1 MEISQPAFLFYIHLT
16 YLPIFH
22 SPILTLWYVTFLDKM
37 CSLKKSFHNYCK
49 YEIKNILA
57 QLWPRTDV
65 YARKP
70 LAQKYMNV
78 VPWTRWPFYN
88 FSVIN
93 CHAQSHAYIQNIRY
107 FMKILVP
114 ICRTLLCDSF
124 YFKVWR
130 NKTTKVFNLIG
141 KFNRVFFCGT
151 GRLD

>member
-78 VPWTRWPFYN
+78 VPRGPDGLFITFQWL
-88 FSVIN
+88 I
-93 CHAQSHAYIQNIRY
+93 AMLSHTPT
-107 FMKILVP
+107 FKILDIVWKF
-114 ICRTLLCDSF
+114 LCSF
-124 YFKVWR
+124 VGLYCAIHF
-130 NKTTKVFNLIG
+130 IS
-141 KFNRVFFCGT
+141 KFEET
-151 GRLD
+151 RLQRFSIS